1 MTGTGCK
8 EFRRQLWNAP
18 SAKLVIAME
27 GASESANGI
36 S

>member
-8 EFRRQLWNAP
+8 EFLGGMWNAP